1 MEKKGADMR
10 APTSKNI
17 RVARRNASLTS
28 LSPSSPHVPIVTLA
42 ELPGLARQLAQ
53 SVRAGGFDPQ
63 LIVYIESGARLLAW
77 ELCREFGIKA
87 VPVTASRGG
96 QRLKKWATPLLARLP
111 RWLKNRLRR
120 IEETSGL
127 HRTTSRT
134 VHFLPPGGAWMSQ
147 RVLLV
152 DDAADTGRT
161 LSAVSAVLL
170 EAGLAPAQL
179 RTAVLAA
186 TTPDG
191 HRAAHF
197 YVLDQNCCLPWS
209 PDSDEIDLARRLH
222 RERVPPPP

>member
-10 APTSKNI
+10 AQASKNI

-28 LSPSSPHVPIVTLA
+28 LTPSSPHVPIVTLA
-42 ELPGLARQLAQ
+42 ELPGLARQLAL
-53 SVRAGGFDPQ
+53 SVRAEGFDPQ

-77 ELCREFGIKA
+77 ELCQEFGIKA
-87 VPVTASRGG
+87 VPVSASRGG
-96 QRLKKWATPLLARLP
+96 QRLKKWAAPLLASLP

-120 IEETSGL
+120 IEESSGL
-127 HRTTSRT
+127 HRATPRT
-134 VHFLPPGGAWMSQ
+134 VHFSPPGGAWMNQ

-152 DDAADTGRT
+152 DDATDTGRT

-170 EAGLAPAQL
+170 EAGVAPAQL

-186 TTPDG
+186 TTSDG
-191 HRAAHF
+191 RRAAHF

-222 RERVPPPP
+222 LERIPPPP